1 MVSAGIRKTAVRS
14 QGNDPRVGIDVG
26 TVRIG
31 ALLRGNQGETG
42 HRNCRSTNNHAG
54 ATDTRGAAAR
64 VDLGEGASL
73 CSSVCARIV
82 ATYRQEESNVSRAAR
97 RLGISRNA
105 VYRLRT

>member
-1 MVSAGIRKTAVRS
+1 
-14 QGNDPRVGIDVG
+14 
-26 TVRIG
+26 VRIG

-73 CSSVCARIV
+73 CSSV
-82 ATYRQEESNVSRAAR
+82 
-97 RLGISRNA
+97 
-105 VYRLRT
+105 